1 VIVAD
6 PDREREAL
14 DWARRVADPEFSDWD
29 EHLVWLEQA
38 AGNAEA
44 FDRACLAME
53 TVTAGLSPAEARPAV
68 PVVPSANDNMVVT
81 SSRPSRS
88 RWFVAAGGVVAA
100 GLASLLWIASP
111 GRPGTM
117 QVIDTAPGAMRT
129 IAMADGTRVTLNGN
143 SRIEIAQGD
152 TRGVTMIKGEAFFDV
167 VHDERRPFTVR
178 AGDLLVRDV
187 GTAFDVAVGGD
198 NTRIAVREGEVALG
212 SDGAVRLT
220 AGQGARVD
228 RSGTIVRSTLADPAS
243 ADGWRHGRLVYRDA
257 ALSDVAAD
265 LSRSLGVPVSVDPA
279 IAAQHFTGVIAID
292 ADHDLTV
299 RRLAA
304 SADLTIGREGA
315 GWHLAH
321 R

>member
-14 DWARRVADPEFSDWD
+14 DWARRIADPEFSDWD
-29 EHLVWLEQA
+29 KHLFWLERE

-53 TVTAGLSPAEARPAV
+53 TATAGLFPAEAPPAV
-68 PVVPSANDNMVVT
+68 PVASSANDNLVVT
-81 SSRPSRS
+81 SVKPSRS
-88 RWFVAAGGVVAA
+88 RWFAAAGGVVAA
-100 GLASLLWIASP
+100 SLAGLLWIASP

-129 IAMADGTRVTLNGN
+129 VAMADGTRVTLNGN

-152 TRGVTMIKGEAFFDV
+152 TRGVTMIRGEAFFDV
-167 VHDERRPFTVR
+167 VHDDRKPFTVR

-187 GTAFDVAVGGD
+187 GTAFDLTLGNDA
-198 NTRIAVREGEVALG
+198 TRVAVREGEVALG
-212 SDGAVRLT
+212 SDGAVRLK

-243 ADGWRHGRLVYRDA
+243 ADGLRHGRLVYRDA

-265 LSRSLGVPVSVDPA
+265 LGRSLGAPVSVDPA
-279 IAAQHFTGVIAID
+279 IAARHFTGVIAID
-292 ADHDLTV
+292 ADHDLTL

-304 SADLTIGREGA
+304 SADLTVGREGA
-315 GWHLAH
+315 GWHLA
-321 R
+321 RR

>member
-1 VIVAD
+1 MIVAD

-14 DWARRVADPEFSDWD
+14 DWARRIGDPDFSDWD
-29 EHLVWLEQA
+29 GHLFWLERE

-53 TVTAGLSPAEARPAV
+53 TATAGLSPAEARPPA
-68 PVVPSANDNMVVT
+68 PVAPSANDNMVVT
-81 SSRPSRS
+81 SGRPSRS
-88 RWFVAAGGVVAA
+88 RWFAAAGGVVAA
-100 GLASLLWIASP
+100 GLAGLLWIASP

-129 IAMADGTRVTLNGN
+129 IAMADGTHVTLNGN

-152 TRGVTMIKGEAFFDV
+152 TRGVTMIRGEAFFDV
-167 VHDERRPFTVR
+167 VHDDRKPFTVR

-187 GTAFDVAVGGD
+187 GTAFDVTLGNDA
-198 NTRIAVREGEVALG
+198 TRVAVREGEVALG
-212 SDGAVRLT
+212 ADGAVRLK

-228 RSGTIVRSTLADPAS
+228 RSGTIVRSTIADPAL
-243 ADGWRHGRLVYRDA
+243 ADGWRHGRLIYRDA

-265 LSRSLGVPVSVDPA
+265 LGRSLGAPVSVDPA

-292 ADHDLTV
+292 ADHDLTL

-304 SADLTIGREGA
+304 SADLTVGREGA

>member
-1 VIVAD
+1 
-6 PDREREAL
+6 
-14 DWARRVADPEFSDWD
+14 
-29 EHLVWLEQA
+29 
-38 AGNAEA
+38 
-44 FDRACLAME
+44 
-53 TVTAGLSPAEARPAV
+53 
-68 PVVPSANDNMVVT
+68 
-81 SSRPSRS
+81 
-88 RWFVAAGGVVAA
+88 
-100 GLASLLWIASP
+100 
-111 GRPGTM
+111 M
-117 QVIDTAPGAMRT
+117 QVIDTAPGAMRA

-167 VHDERRPFTVR
+167 VHDERRPFAVR

-198 NTRIAVREGEVALG
+198 DTRIAVREGEVALG
-212 SDGAVRLT
+212 SDGAIRLK

-228 RSGTIVRSTLADPAS
+228 RGGTIVRSTLAEPAS

-265 LSRSLGVPVSVDPA
+265 LGRSIGAPVSVDPA

-304 SADLTIGREGA
+304 SADLTVGREGA
-315 GWHLAH
+315 GWHLA
-321 R
+321 RR